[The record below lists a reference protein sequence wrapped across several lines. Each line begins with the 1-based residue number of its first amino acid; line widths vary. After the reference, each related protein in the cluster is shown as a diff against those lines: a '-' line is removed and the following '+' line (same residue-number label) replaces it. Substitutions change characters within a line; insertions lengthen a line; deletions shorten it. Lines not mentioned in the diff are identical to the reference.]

1 MNASDDKKESK
12 KASEELEK
20 QNEKKNGLTCWLCEE
35 KHRLMDCHQFKMK
48 PVKDRNDFAAKEKIY
63 KNCFKKTHL
72 LKDCICSIKCCVAV
86 KSITPYCISKAHIK
100 QLIKQDFTKPDKLYS
115 FLQVMPVT
123 VIHGANTTVVN
134 TLLDSGSDTTLIT
147 SDLAEILKLKGKQ
160 RKLNITSAI
169 SKSVSVTSNL
179 VEFSICSTHYLDQI
193 EVKNA
198 WAVDS
203 LNLLSQRISK
213 AEIQRKW

>member
-1 MNASDDKKESK
+1 
-12 KASEELEK
+12 
-20 QNEKKNGLTCWLCEE
+20 
-35 KHRLMDCHQFKMK
+35 
-48 PVKDRNDFAAKEKIY
+48 
-63 KNCFKKTHL
+63 
-72 LKDCICSIKCCVAV
+72 
-86 KSITPYCISKAHIK
+86 
-100 QLIKQDFTKPDKLYS
+100 
-115 FLQVMPVT
+115 MPVT
-123 VIHGANTTVVN
+123 VIHGADTRVVN